1 MPRACLGPA
10 KLSRRNTLVE
20 LEPFA
25 VDSTHEWEGK
35 QGSGGLCNKQTHLS
49 LLTAHLLDT

>member
-1 MPRACLGPA
+1 MPRAGLGPA

-25 VDSTHEWEGK
+25 VDSTREQEGK
-35 QGSGGLCNKQTHLS
+35 QGSGGLCNKQTHLP
-49 LLTAHLLDT
+49 LLTAHLPDT